1 LVIIALAVAAGPA
14 QSRSLQIVGMAGYL
28 SEWEFRGEVT
38 EQISSDGRELSGRL
52 VWKHVGLCSIK
63 GPQDELGEIRA
74 RISRLGAVAKIE
86 AAILFNGAR
95 CAYSGQLSGSSS
107 GYMDCSDASGI
118 PLSISIKWRVEGHQ
132 AAVASDV
139 TVIGRELSP
148 ASGILRMHGDCR
160 NLDFHVAR

>member
-1 LVIIALAVAAGPA
+1 MAQLAGSLLVIIALAVAAGPA
-14 QSRSLQIVGMAGYL
+14 QSRSLQIVGTAGYL

-63 GPQDELGEIRA
+63 GPQEELGEIRA

-107 GYMDCSDASGI
+107 GYCSDASGI
-118 PLSISIKWRVEGHQ
+118 PLSISIK
-132 AAVASDV
+132 
-139 TVIGRELSP
+139 
-148 ASGILRMHGDCR
+148 
-160 NLDFHVAR
+160 